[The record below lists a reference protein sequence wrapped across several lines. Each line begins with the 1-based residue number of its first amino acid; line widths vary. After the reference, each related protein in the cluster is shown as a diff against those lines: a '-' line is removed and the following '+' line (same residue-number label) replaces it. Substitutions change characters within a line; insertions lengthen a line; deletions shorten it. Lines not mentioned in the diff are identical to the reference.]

1 MARFFIDRPIFAW
14 VIAIVIMLAGAM
26 SITQL
31 PLEQYPDIAPPTVKI
46 AATYTGASAKT
57 VEDSVT
63 QVIEQQMTGIDK
75 LTYMSASSSS
85 AGSASINLTFEAGTD
100 PDVAQMQVQN
110 KLQQVESRLPASV
123 QSEGLTVTKGG
134 SDFLMIAALASDNPS
149 VTGTQIG
156 DYISSTLLDSI
167 SRIDGV
173 GEVKTLGSGYA
184 MRIWLDPALLQKYAL
199 MPSDVTTAL
208 EAQNTEVS
216 AGQLG
221 ALPAV
226 ASQQLN
232 ATISARSK
240 LQTAEEF
247 RNVVVK
253 STSTGAVVLL
263 GDVATVELG
272 SDSYDVNSA
281 LNGKPAAAMGVQLAT
296 GANALQVGEAVKAKL
311 AELEPYYPSEMQ
323 LKNVIAYDTTPFVSL
338 SIEEVVKSLGE
349 AIVLV
354 VLIMFLFL
362 QNFRATLIPAITV
375 PVVLLGTFGVLA
387 VFGYSINTLTMFAMV
402 LAIGLLVDDAIVV
415 VENVER
421 VMSEKGLSPL
431 EATRQSMD
439 EITSALIGIALV
451 LSAVFIPMAFFSGS
465 TGIIYRQFSVT
476 IVSAMVLS
484 VLVAMTLTPALCAT
498 LLKPV
503 DGKGHGP
510 QSGFFGW
517 FNRSFERSAAA
528 YEKLVGGIL
537 RRGGRSLVIYA
548 LVVAAMAVG
557 YAKLPTSFLP
567 DEDQGILMAQVQL
580 PVGATDDRTQA
591 VLKQFESYML
601 EQPEVEAMI
610 SISGLGMGGNSQNSA
625 RAFIRLKDWSERSG
639 AGQDSAS
646 IAQRATLA
654 LSSIGD
660 ANVFVMQPPAVR
672 GLGQSSGFDL
682 QLKDLAGLGHE
693 ALVAARE
700 QFIQLASQDPRLQ
713 GVRSNGLD
721 DTPQLKV
728 SIDDRKAGALS
739 LTTSDINA
747 TLSTALGGTYVND
760 FLNQGRVKKVYVQG
774 EASARMQAADLD
786 HWFVRNSNDEM
797 VPFSS
802 FASSSW
808 SYGSPLLERYNGS
821 SSLEVV
827 GDPAPGV
834 SSGVAMDA
842 VESIIKQLP
851 EGISYEW
858 TGQSYQLRLSGSQAP
873 LLYAISVLFVFLC
886 LAALYE
892 SWSVPFSVMLVVPLG
907 VVGAVL
913 ATRFSGLSNDVYF
926 QVGLLTTVGLAAKNA
941 ILIVEFAK
949 HLQEQGNSL
958 VDATLIAV
966 RQRLRPILMTSLAF
980 MFGVLPLAISSGAGS
995 AGRQAIGT
1003 GVLGG
1008 MFSATVLGIFF
1019 VPLFFVMIRR
1029 RFSRVP
1035 QAQASTTTDRTGE
1048 ACVAFIGR
1056 CWPFSRCWAAVSI
1069 WRLST
1074 SARKHR

>member
-1 MARFFIDRPIFAW
+1 MAQFFIDRPIFAW
-14 VIAIVIMLAGAM
+14 VIAIVIMLGGSL
-26 SITQL
+26 SISQL

-46 AATYTGASAKT
+46 SATYTGASAKT

-63 QVIEQQMTGIDK
+63 QVIEQQMKGLDN
-75 LTYMSASSSS
+75 LTYMSANSSS
-85 AGSASINLTFEAGTD
+85 AGSASISLTFTAGTD

-110 KLQQVESRLPASV
+110 KLQQAESRLPQSV

-134 SDFLMIAALASDNPS
+134 SDFLMIVALASDDPS

-156 DYISSTLLDSI
+156 DYISTTLLDSI

-173 GEVKTLGSGYA
+173 GDVQTLGSGYA
-184 MRIWLDPALLQKYAL
+184 MRIWLDPALLEKYAL
-199 MPSDVTTAL
+199 MPSDVSSAL

-221 ALPAV
+221 ALPAIKG
-226 ASQQLN
+226 QQLN

-240 LQTAEEF
+240 LQTVEEF

-253 STSTGAVVLL
+253 SSSDGAVVLL
-263 GDVATVELG
+263 GDIATLELG
-272 SDSYDVNSA
+272 SESYDISSA
-281 LNGKPAAAMGVQLAT
+281 LNGKPAAAMGVQLAA
-296 GANALQVGEAVKAKL
+296 GANALSVGKAVKAKL
-311 AELEPYYPSEMQ
+311 KEMEPFYPTEMQ

-338 SIEEVVKSLGE
+338 SIEEVVKALGE

-362 QNFRATLIPAITV
+362 QNLRATLIPAITV

-387 VFGYSINTLTMFAMV
+387 MFGYSINTLTMFAMV

-421 VMSEKGLSPL
+421 LMGEGLSPVA
-431 EATRQSMD
+431 ATRQSMR
-439 EITSALIGIALV
+439 EISSALVGITLV
-451 LSAVFIPMAFFSGS
+451 LSAVFIPMAFFGGS

-484 VLVAMTLTPALCAT
+484 VLVAMTLTPALCAS
-498 LLKPV
+498 LLKTR
-503 DGKGHGP
+503 DGRGHGA
-510 QSGFFGW
+510 QHGFFGW
-517 FNRSFERSAAA
+517 FNRTFERASAG
-528 YEKLVGGIL
+528 YERWVGVVL
-537 RRGGRSLVIYA
+537 RRWGRSLLLYGAV
-548 LVVAAMAVG
+548 LVVMAVG
-557 YAKLPTSFLP
+557 YMSLATSFLP
-567 DEDQGILMAQVQL
+567 DEDQGILMAQIQL
-580 PVGATDDRTQA
+580 PVGATDSRTQA
-591 VLKQFESYML
+591 VIKQFEDYIL
-601 EQPEVEAMI
+601 KQPEVEAMI
-610 SISGLGMGGNSQNSA
+610 SISGLGMGGNSQNTA
-625 RAFIRLKDWSERSG
+625 RAFIRLKDWDERGGPGQG
-639 AGQDSAS
+639 AAA
-646 IAQRATLA
+646 IAQRATMA

-660 ANVFVMQPPAVR
+660 ADAFVMQPPTVR

-682 QLKDLAGLGHE
+682 QLKDLAGLGHD

-700 QFIQLASQDPRLQ
+700 QFLELARKDPRLL

-721 DTPQLKV
+721 DAPQLKV

-739 LTTSDINA
+739 LSTSDINT

-774 EASARMQAADLD
+774 QASARMQAADLD
-786 HWFVRNSNDEM
+786 HWFVRNSSNEM

-802 FASSSW
+802 FASSTW
-808 SYGSPLLERYNGS
+808 SYGSPLLERYNGNA
-821 SSLEVV
+821 SLEIV

-834 SSGVAMDA
+834 SSGDAMDA
-842 VESIIKQLP
+842 VEAIVRQLP
-851 EGISYEW
+851 QGIGYEW

-873 LLYAISVLFVFLC
+873 LLYALSVLFVFLC

-892 SWSVPFSVMLVVPLG
+892 SWSVPFSVILVVPLG
-907 VVGAVL
+907 VIGAVL
-913 ATRFSGLSNDVYF
+913 ATRVAGLSNDVYF

-958 VDATLIAV
+958 IDATLIAV

-980 MFGVLPLAISSGAGS
+980 MFGVLPLALSSGAGS

-1008 MFSATVLGIFF
+1008 MFSSTVLGIFF
-1019 VPLFFVMIRR
+1019 VPLFFVLIRR
-1029 RFSRVP
+1029 RFGSER
-1035 QAQASTTTDRTGE
+1035 STRQSAPTGD
-1048 ACVAFIGR
+1048 A
-1056 CWPFSRCWAAVSI
+1056 
-1069 WRLST
+1069 
-1074 SARKHR
+1074 

>member
-1 MARFFIDRPIFAW
+1 MAQFFIDRPIFAW
-14 VIAIVIMLAGAM
+14 VIAIVIMLGGSL
-26 SITQL
+26 SISQL

-46 AATYTGASAKT
+46 SATYTGASAKT

-63 QVIEQQMTGIDK
+63 QVIEQQMKGLDN
-75 LTYMSASSSS
+75 LTYMSANSSS
-85 AGSASINLTFEAGTD
+85 AGSASISLTFTAGTD

-110 KLQQVESRLPASV
+110 KLQQAESRLPQSV

-134 SDFLMIAALASDNPS
+134 SDFLMIVALASDDPS

-156 DYISSTLLDSI
+156 DYISTTLLDSI

-173 GEVKTLGSGYA
+173 GDVQTLGSGYA
-184 MRIWLDPALLQKYAL
+184 MRIWLDPALLEKYAL
-199 MPSDVTTAL
+199 MPSDVSSAL

-221 ALPAV
+221 ALPAIKG
-226 ASQQLN
+226 QQLN

-240 LQTAEEF
+240 LQTVEEF

-253 STSTGAVVLL
+253 SSSDGAVVLL
-263 GDVATVELG
+263 GDIATLELG
-272 SDSYDVNSA
+272 SESYDISSA
-281 LNGKPAAAMGVQLAT
+281 LNGKPAAAMGVQLAA
-296 GANALQVGEAVKAKL
+296 GANALSVGKAVKAKL
-311 AELEPYYPSEMQ
+311 KEMEPFYPTEMQ

-338 SIEEVVKSLGE
+338 SIEEVVKALGE

-362 QNFRATLIPAITV
+362 QNLRATLIPAITV

-387 VFGYSINTLTMFAMV
+387 MFGYSINTLTMFAMV

-421 VMSEKGLSPL
+421 LMGEGLSPVA
-431 EATRQSMD
+431 ATRQSMR
-439 EITSALIGIALV
+439 EISSALVGITLV
-451 LSAVFIPMAFFSGS
+451 LSAVFIPMAFFGGS

-484 VLVAMTLTPALCAT
+484 VLVAMTLTPALCAS
-498 LLKPV
+498 LLKTR
-503 DGKGHGP
+503 DGRGHGA
-510 QSGFFGW
+510 QHGFFGW
-517 FNRSFERSAAA
+517 FNRTFERASAG
-528 YEKLVGGIL
+528 YERWVGVVL
-537 RRGGRSLVIYA
+537 RRWGRSLLLYGAV
-548 LVVAAMAVG
+548 LVVMAVG
-557 YAKLPTSFLP
+557 YMSLPTSFLP
-567 DEDQGILMAQVQL
+567 DEDQGILMAQIQL
-580 PVGATDDRTQA
+580 PVGATDSRTQA
-591 VLKQFESYML
+591 VIKQFEDYIL
-601 EQPEVEAMI
+601 KQPEVEAMI
-610 SISGLGMGGNSQNSA
+610 SISGLGMGGNSQNTA
-625 RAFIRLKDWSERSG
+625 RAFIRLKDWDERGGPGQG
-639 AGQDSAS
+639 AAA
-646 IAQRATLA
+646 IAQRATMA

-660 ANVFVMQPPAVR
+660 ADAFVMQPPTVR

-682 QLKDLAGLGHE
+682 QLKDLAGLGHD

-700 QFIQLASQDPRLQ
+700 QFLELARKDPRLL

-721 DTPQLKV
+721 DAPQLKV

-739 LTTSDINA
+739 LSTSDINT

-774 EASARMQAADLD
+774 QASSRMQAADLD
-786 HWFVRNSNDEM
+786 HWFVRNSSNEM

-802 FASSSW
+802 FASSTW
-808 SYGSPLLERYNGS
+808 SYGSPLLERYNGNA
-821 SSLEVV
+821 SLEIV

-834 SSGVAMDA
+834 SSGDAMDA
-842 VESIIKQLP
+842 VEAIVRQLP
-851 EGISYEW
+851 QGIGYEW

-873 LLYAISVLFVFLC
+873 LLYALSVLFVFLC

-892 SWSVPFSVMLVVPLG
+892 SWSVPFSVILVVPLG
-907 VVGAVL
+907 VIGAVL
-913 ATRFSGLSNDVYF
+913 ATRVAGLSNDVYF

-958 VDATLIAV
+958 IDATLIAV

-980 MFGVLPLAISSGAGS
+980 MFGVLPLALSSGAGS

-1019 VPLFFVMIRR
+1019 VPLFFVLIRR
-1029 RFSRVP
+1029 RFGSER
-1035 QAQASTTTDRTGE
+1035 STRQSAPTGD
-1048 ACVAFIGR
+1048 A
-1056 CWPFSRCWAAVSI
+1056 
-1069 WRLST
+1069 
-1074 SARKHR
+1074 

>member
-14 VIAIVIMLAGAM
+14 VIAIVIMLAGAL

-110 KLQQVESRLPASV
+110 KLQQVESRLPSSV

-173 GEVKTLGSGYA
+173 GEVKAMGSGYA
-184 MRIWLDPALLQKYAL
+184 MRIWLDPALLQKYSL

-232 ATISARSK
+232 ATITARSK

-253 STSTGAVVLL
+253 SNSAGAVVLL
-263 GDVATVELG
+263 GEVATVELG

-281 LNGKPAAAMGVQLAT
+281 LNGKPSAAMGVQLAT
-296 GANALQVGEAVKAKL
+296 GANALEVGEAVKAKL

-387 VFGYSINTLTMFAMV
+387 MFGYSINTLTMFAMV

-517 FNRSFERSAAA
+517 FNRTFERGAQA
-528 YEKLVGGIL
+528 YQRVVGKIL
-537 RRGGRSLVIYA
+537 QRSGRSLMVYV

-557 YAKLPTSFLP
+557 YTKLPTSFLP
-567 DEDQGILMAQVQL
+567 DEDQGILMAQMQL

-591 VLKQFESYML
+591 VLKQFESYIL
-601 EQPEVEAMI
+601 QQPEVEAMI
-610 SISGLGMGGNSQNSA
+610 SISGMGMGGNSQNSA
-625 RAFIRLKDWSERSG
+625 RAFIRLKDWSERTG

-646 IAQRATLA
+646 IAQRATQA

-660 ANVFVMQPPAVR
+660 ADVFVMQPPAVR

-682 QLKDLAGLGHE
+682 QLKDVAGLGHE

-700 QFIQLASQDPRLQ
+700 QLIELARQDPRLQ

-728 SIDDRKAGALS
+728 TIDDRKAGALS
-739 LTTSDINA
+739 LTTSDINT
-747 TLSTALGGTYVND
+747 TLSTALGGSYVND

-774 EASARMQAADLD
+774 QASSRMQADDLD

-808 SYGSPLLERYNGS
+808 TSGSPLLERYNGS

-958 VDATLIAV
+958 IDATLIAV

-980 MFGVLPLAISSGAGS
+980 MFGVLPLAMSSGAGS

-1019 VPLFFVMIRR
+1019 VPLFFVLIRR
-1029 RFSRVP
+1029 RFSRV
-1035 QAQASTTTDRTGE
+1035 STPTTDRTGE
-1048 ACVAFIGR
+1048 A
-1056 CWPFSRCWAAVSI
+1056 
-1069 WRLST
+1069 
-1074 SARKHR
+1074 

>member
-1 MARFFIDRPIFAW
+1 MSVAHFFIDRPIFAW
-14 VIAIVIMLAGAM
+14 VIAIVIMLGGSL
-26 SITQL
+26 SISQL

-46 AATYTGASAKT
+46 SATYTGASAKT

-63 QVIEQQMTGIDK
+63 QVIEQQMKGLDN
-75 LTYMSASSSS
+75 LTYMSATSSS
-85 AGSASINLTFEAGTD
+85 AGSASISLTFTAGTD

-110 KLQQVESRLPASV
+110 KLQQAESRLPQSV

-134 SDFLMIAALASDNPS
+134 SDFLMIVALASDDPS

-156 DYISSTLLDSI
+156 DYISTTLLDSI

-173 GEVKTLGSGYA
+173 GDVQTLGSGYA
-184 MRIWLDPALLQKYAL
+184 MRIWLDPALLEKYAL
-199 MPSDVTTAL
+199 MPSDISSAL

-221 ALPAV
+221 ALPAIKG
-226 ASQQLN
+226 QQLN

-240 LQTAEEF
+240 LQTVDEF
-247 RNVVVK
+247 RKVVVK
-253 STSTGAVVLL
+253 SNSDGAVVLL
-263 GDVATVELG
+263 GDVATLELG
-272 SDSYDVNSA
+272 SESYDISTA
-281 LNGKPAAAMGVQLAT
+281 LNGKPAAAMGVQLAA
-296 GANALQVGEAVKAKL
+296 GANALNVGKAVKAKL
-311 AELEPYYPSEMQ
+311 KEMEPFYPTEMQ

-338 SIEEVVKSLGE
+338 SIEEVVKALGE

-362 QNFRATLIPAITV
+362 QSLRATLIPAITV

-387 VFGYSINTLTMFAMV
+387 LFGYSINTLTMFAMV

-421 VMSEKGLSPL
+421 LMGEGLSPVA
-431 EATRQSMD
+431 ATRQSMR
-439 EITSALIGIALV
+439 EISGALVGITLV
-451 LSAVFIPMAFFSGS
+451 LSAVFIPMAFFGGS

-498 LLKPV
+498 LLKARN
-503 DGKGHGP
+503 GKGHGA
-510 QSGFFGW
+510 QHGFFGW
-517 FNRSFERSAAA
+517 FNRTFERASAG
-528 YEKLVGGIL
+528 YERWVGVVL
-537 RRGGRSLVIYA
+537 RRWARSLLLYGLV
-548 LVVAAMAVG
+548 LVVMAVG
-557 YAKLPTSFLP
+557 YVSLATSFLP
-567 DEDQGILMAQVQL
+567 DEDQGILLAQIQL
-580 PVGATDDRTQA
+580 PVGATDSRTQA
-591 VLKQFESYML
+591 VIKQFEDYIL
-601 EQPEVEAMI
+601 QQPEVEAMI
-610 SISGLGMGGNSQNSA
+610 SISGLGMGGNSQNTA
-625 RAFIRLKDWSERSG
+625 RAFIRLKDWSERGGSG
-639 AGQDSAS
+639 QGAAA

-660 ANVFVMQPPAVR
+660 ADAFVMQPPTVR

-682 QLKDLAGLGHE
+682 QLKDLGGLGHD

-700 QFIQLASQDPRLQ
+700 QFLELARKDARLL

-721 DTPQLKV
+721 DAPQLKV

-739 LTTSDINA
+739 LSTSDINS
-747 TLSTALGGTYVND
+747 TLATALGGTYVND

-774 EASARMQAADLD
+774 QASSRMQAADLD
-786 HWFVRNSNDEM
+786 HWFVRNSNNEM

-802 FASSSW
+802 FASSTW
-808 SYGSPLLERYNGS
+808 GYGSPLLERYNGNA
-821 SSLEVV
+821 SLEIV

-834 SSGVAMDA
+834 SSGDAMAA
-842 VESIIKQLP
+842 VEAIVRQLP
-851 EGISYEW
+851 QGIGYEW

-873 LLYAISVLFVFLC
+873 LLYGISVLFVFLC

-892 SWSVPFSVMLVVPLG
+892 SWSVPFSVILVVPLG
-907 VVGAVL
+907 VIGAVL
-913 ATRFSGLSNDVYF
+913 ATRVAGLSNDVYF

-949 HLQEQGNSL
+949 HLQEQGSS
-958 VDATLIAV
+958 VIDATLVAV

-980 MFGVLPLAISSGAGS
+980 MFGVLPLALSTGAGS

-1019 VPLFFVMIRR
+1019 VPLFFVLIRG
-1029 RFSRVP
+1029 RFGRVRSANQSAP
-1035 QAQASTTTDRTGE
+1035 TGD
-1048 ACVAFIGR
+1048 A
-1056 CWPFSRCWAAVSI
+1056 
-1069 WRLST
+1069 
-1074 SARKHR
+1074 

>member
-14 VIAIVIMLAGAM
+14 VIAIVIMLAGAL

-110 KLQQVESRLPASV
+110 KLQQVESRLPSSV

-173 GEVKTLGSGYA
+173 GEVKAMGSGYA
-184 MRIWLDPALLQKYAL
+184 MRIWLDPALLQKYSL

-232 ATISARSK
+232 ATITARSK

-253 STSTGAVVLL
+253 SNSAGAVVLL
-263 GDVATVELG
+263 GEVATVELG

-281 LNGKPAAAMGVQLAT
+281 LNGKPSAAMGVQLAT
-296 GANALQVGEAVKAKL
+296 GANALEVGEAVKAKL

-387 VFGYSINTLTMFAMV
+387 MFGYSINTLTMFAMV

-503 DGKGHGP
+503 DPNGHGP
-510 QSGFFGW
+510 QTGFFGW
-517 FNRSFERSAAA
+517 FNRTFERGAQA
-528 YEKLVGGIL
+528 YQRVVGKIL
-537 RRGGRSLVIYA
+537 QRSGRSLMVYV

-557 YAKLPTSFLP
+557 YTKLPTSFLP
-567 DEDQGILMAQVQL
+567 DEDQGILMAQMQL

-591 VLKQFESYML
+591 VLKQFESYIL
-601 EQPEVEAMI
+601 QQPEVEAMI
-610 SISGLGMGGNSQNSA
+610 SISGMGMGGNSQNSA
-625 RAFIRLKDWSERSG
+625 RAFIRLKDWSERTG

-646 IAQRATLA
+646 IAQRATQA

-660 ANVFVMQPPAVR
+660 ADVFVMQPPAVR

-682 QLKDLAGLGHE
+682 QLKDVAGLGHE

-700 QFIQLASQDPRLQ
+700 QLIELARQDPRLQ

-728 SIDDRKAGALS
+728 TIDDRKAGALS
-739 LTTSDINA
+739 LTTSDINT
-747 TLSTALGGTYVND
+747 TLSTALGGSYVND

-774 EASARMQAADLD
+774 QASSRMQADDLD

-808 SYGSPLLERYNGS
+808 TSGSPLLERYNGS

-958 VDATLIAV
+958 IDATLIAV

-980 MFGVLPLAISSGAGS
+980 MFGVLPLAMSSGAGS

-1008 MFSATVLGIFF
+1008 MFSATVLGVFF
-1019 VPLFFVMIRR
+1019 VPLFFVLIRR
-1029 RFSRVP
+1029 RFSRV
-1035 QAQASTTTDRTGE
+1035 STTTSDRTGE
-1048 ACVAFIGR
+1048 A
-1056 CWPFSRCWAAVSI
+1056 
-1069 WRLST
+1069 
-1074 SARKHR
+1074 

>member
-14 VIAIVIMLAGAM
+14 VIAIVIMLGGAL
-26 SITQL
+26 SISQL
-31 PLEQYPDIAPPTVKI
+31 PLEQYPDIAPPTVRI
-46 AATYTGASAKT
+46 SATYTGASAKT

-63 QVIEQQMTGIDK
+63 QVIEQQMKGLDN

-85 AGSASINLTFEAGTD
+85 AGSASISLTFAAGTD

-110 KLQQVESRLPASV
+110 KLQQAESRLPQSV
-123 QSEGLTVTKGG
+123 QSQGLTVTKGG
-134 SDFLMIAALASDNPS
+134 SDFLMIAALASDNDS
-149 VTGTQIG
+149 VTATQIG

-173 GEVKTLGSGYA
+173 GDVQTLGSGYA
-184 MRIWLDPALLQKYAL
+184 MRIWLDPAKLEKYAL
-199 MPSDVTTAL
+199 MPSDISSAL

-226 ASQQLN
+226 AGQQLN

-240 LQTAEEF
+240 LQSAEEF

-253 STSTGAVVLL
+253 SSSDGAVVVL
-263 GDVATVELG
+263 GDVARVELG
-272 SDSYDVNSA
+272 SESYDVTSA
-281 LNGKPAAAMGVQLAT
+281 LNGKPAAAMGVQLAA
-296 GANALQVGEAVKAKL
+296 GANALSVGEAVKAKL
-311 AELEPYYPSEMQ
+311 KELEPFYPSEMQ

-354 VLIMFLFL
+354 VLIMYLFL
-362 QNFRATLIPAITV
+362 QNLRATLIPAITV

-387 VFGYSINTLTMFAMV
+387 LCGYSINTLTLFAMV

-421 VMSEKGLSPL
+421 VMSEQGLSPL
-431 EATRQSMD
+431 EATRQSMA

-451 LSAVFIPMAFFSGS
+451 LSAVFIPMAFFAGS

-498 LLKPV
+498 LLKTS
-503 DGKGHGP
+503 DAQGHGTR
-510 QSGFFGW
+510 SGFFGW
-517 FNRSFERSAAA
+517 FNRSFERSAGR
-528 YEKLVGGIL
+528 YQGLVDRIL
-537 RRGGRSLVIYA
+537 QRGGRSLLLYGVIL
-548 LVVAAMAVG
+548 LVMGMG
-557 YAKLPTSFLP
+557 YLNLPTSFLP
-567 DEDQGILMAQVQL
+567 DEDQGMLMAQIQL
-580 PVGATDDRTQA
+580 PVGATDSRTQA
-591 VLKQFESYML
+591 VTRQFEQYLL
-601 EQPEVEAMI
+601 EQPEVEALI
-610 SISGLGMGGNSQNSA
+610 SITGLGMGGNSQNTG
-625 RAFIRLKDWSERSG
+625 RAFIKLKDWSLRTG
-639 AGQDSAS
+639 QGQDAAS
-646 IAQRATLA
+646 IAQRATQALA
-654 LSSIGD
+654 SIGD

-682 QLKDLAGLGHE
+682 QLKDLGGLGHG

-700 QFIQLASQDPRLQ
+700 RFIELAKQDPRLI

-739 LTTSDINA
+739 LSTSDINA
-747 TLSTALGGTYVND
+747 TLSTALGGSYVND

-774 EASARMQAADLD
+774 EAEARMQAADLD

-802 FASSSW
+802 FASSAW
-808 SYGSPLLERYNGS
+808 TQGSPLLERYNGNA
-821 SSLEVV
+821 SLEVV

-842 VESIIKQLP
+842 VEAIIRQLP
-851 EGISYEW
+851 EGIGYEW

-873 LLYAISVLFVFLC
+873 LLYGISVLFVFLC

-907 VVGAVL
+907 VIGAVL

-958 VDATLIAV
+958 REATLIAV

-980 MFGVLPLAISSGAGS
+980 MFGVLPLALSSGAGS

-1008 MFSATVLGIFF
+1008 MFSATLLGIFF
-1019 VPLFFVMIRR
+1019 VPLFFVLIRR
-1029 RFSRVP
+1029 RFSRVSGP
-1035 QAQASTTTDRTGE
+1035 QSNATEGDA
-1048 ACVAFIGR
+1048 
-1056 CWPFSRCWAAVSI
+1056 
-1069 WRLST
+1069 
-1074 SARKHR
+1074 

>member
-1 MARFFIDRPIFAW
+1 MAHFFIDRPIFAW
-14 VIAIVIMLAGAM
+14 VIAIVIMLGGSL
-26 SITQL
+26 SISQL

-46 AATYTGASAKT
+46 SATYTGASAKT

-63 QVIEQQMTGIDK
+63 QVIEQQMKGLDN
-75 LTYMSASSSS
+75 LTYMSATSSS
-85 AGSASINLTFEAGTD
+85 AGSASISLTFTAGTD

-110 KLQQVESRLPASV
+110 KLQQAESRLPQSV

-134 SDFLMIAALASDNPS
+134 SDFLMIVALASDDPS

-156 DYISSTLLDSI
+156 DYISTTLLDSI

-173 GEVKTLGSGYA
+173 GDVQTLGSGYA
-184 MRIWLDPALLQKYAL
+184 MRIWLDPALLEKYAL
-199 MPSDVTTAL
+199 MPSDISSAL

-221 ALPAV
+221 ALPAIKG
-226 ASQQLN
+226 QQLN

-240 LQTAEEF
+240 LQTVDEF
-247 RNVVVK
+247 RKVVVK
-253 STSTGAVVLL
+253 SNSDGAVVLL
-263 GDVATVELG
+263 GDVATLELG
-272 SDSYDVNSA
+272 SESYDISTA
-281 LNGKPAAAMGVQLAT
+281 LNGKPAAAMGVQLAA
-296 GANALQVGEAVKAKL
+296 GANALNVGKAVKAKL
-311 AELEPYYPSEMQ
+311 KEMEPFYPTEMQ

-338 SIEEVVKSLGE
+338 SIEEVVKALGE

-362 QNFRATLIPAITV
+362 QSLRATLIPAITV

-387 VFGYSINTLTMFAMV
+387 LFGYSINTLTMFAMV

-421 VMSEKGLSPL
+421 LMGEGLSPVA
-431 EATRQSMD
+431 ATRQSMR
-439 EITSALIGIALV
+439 EISGALVGITLV
-451 LSAVFIPMAFFSGS
+451 LSAVFIPMAFFGGS

-498 LLKPV
+498 LLKARI
-503 DGKGHGP
+503 GKGHGA
-510 QSGFFGW
+510 QHGFFGW
-517 FNRSFERSAAA
+517 FNRTFERASAG
-528 YEKLVGGIL
+528 YERWVGMVL
-537 RRGGRSLVIYA
+537 RRWGRSLLLYGLV
-548 LVVAAMAVG
+548 LVVMAVG
-557 YAKLPTSFLP
+557 YVSLATSFLP
-567 DEDQGILMAQVQL
+567 DEDQGILLAQIQL
-580 PVGATDDRTQA
+580 PVGATDSRTQA
-591 VLKQFESYML
+591 VIKQFEDYIL
-601 EQPEVEAMI
+601 QQPEVEAMI
-610 SISGLGMGGNSQNSA
+610 SISGLGMGGNSQNTA
-625 RAFIRLKDWSERSG
+625 RAFIRLKDWSERGGSG
-639 AGQDSAS
+639 QGAAA

-660 ANVFVMQPPAVR
+660 ADAFVMQPPTVR

-682 QLKDLAGLGHE
+682 QLKDLGGLGHD

-700 QFIQLASQDPRLQ
+700 QFLELARKDARLL

-721 DTPQLKV
+721 DAPQLKV

-739 LTTSDINA
+739 LSTSDINS
-747 TLSTALGGTYVND
+747 TLATALGGTYVND

-774 EASARMQAADLD
+774 QASSRMQAADLD
-786 HWFVRNSNDEM
+786 HWFVRNSNNEM

-802 FASSSW
+802 FASSTW
-808 SYGSPLLERYNGS
+808 GYGSPLLERYNGNA
-821 SSLEVV
+821 SLEIV

-834 SSGVAMDA
+834 SSGDAMAA
-842 VESIIKQLP
+842 VEAIVRQLP
-851 EGISYEW
+851 QGIGYEW

-873 LLYAISVLFVFLC
+873 LLYGISVLFVFLC

-892 SWSVPFSVMLVVPLG
+892 SWSVPFSVILVVPLG
-907 VVGAVL
+907 VIGAVL
-913 ATRFSGLSNDVYF
+913 ATRVAGLSNDVYF

-949 HLQEQGNSL
+949 HLQEQGSS
-958 VDATLIAV
+958 VIDATLVAV

-980 MFGVLPLAISSGAGS
+980 MFGVLPLALSTGAGS

-1019 VPLFFVMIRR
+1019 VPLFFVLIRG
-1029 RFSRVP
+1029 RFGRVRSANQSAP
-1035 QAQASTTTDRTGE
+1035 TGD
-1048 ACVAFIGR
+1048 A
-1056 CWPFSRCWAAVSI
+1056 
-1069 WRLST
+1069 
-1074 SARKHR
+1074 

>member
-14 VIAIVIMLAGAM
+14 VIAIVIMLAGAL

-110 KLQQVESRLPASV
+110 KLQQVESRLPSSV

-173 GEVKTLGSGYA
+173 GEVKAMGSGYA
-184 MRIWLDPALLQKYAL
+184 MRIWLDPALLEKYSL
-199 MPSDVTTAL
+199 MPSDVSTAL

-221 ALPAV
+221 ALPAT
-226 ASQQLN
+226 AGQQLN
-232 ATISARSK
+232 ATITARSK

-253 STSTGAVVLL
+253 SNSAGAVVLL
-263 GDVATVELG
+263 GEVATVELG

-281 LNGKPAAAMGVQLAT
+281 LNGKPSAAMGVQLAT
-296 GANALQVGEAVKAKL
+296 GANALKVGEAVKAKL

-387 VFGYSINTLTMFAMV
+387 MFGYSINTLTMFAMV

-503 DGKGHGP
+503 DPNGHGS
-510 QSGFFGW
+510 QTGFFGW
-517 FNRSFERSAAA
+517 FNRTFERGAQA
-528 YEKLVGGIL
+528 YQAVVGKIL
-537 RRGGRSLVIYA
+537 QRSGRSLMVYV

-557 YAKLPTSFLP
+557 YIKLPTSFLP
-567 DEDQGILMAQVQL
+567 DEDQGILMAQMQL

-591 VLKQFESYML
+591 VLKQFESYIL
-601 EQPEVEAMI
+601 QQPEVEAMI
-610 SISGLGMGGNSQNSA
+610 SISGMGMGGNSQNSA
-625 RAFIRLKDWSERSG
+625 RAFIRLKDWSERTG

-646 IAQRATLA
+646 IAQRATQA

-660 ANVFVMQPPAVR
+660 ADVFVMQPPAVR

-682 QLKDLAGLGHE
+682 QLKDVAGLGHE

-700 QFIQLASQDPRLQ
+700 QMIELAKQDPRLQ

-728 SIDDRKAGALS
+728 TIDDRKAGALS
-739 LTTSDINA
+739 LTTSDINT
-747 TLSTALGGTYVND
+747 TLSTALGGSYVND

-774 EASARMQAADLD
+774 QASSRMQADDLD

-808 SYGSPLLERYNGS
+808 TSGSPLLERYNGS

-958 VDATLIAV
+958 IDATLIAV

-980 MFGVLPLAISSGAGS
+980 MFGVLPLAMSSGAGS

-1019 VPLFFVMIRR
+1019 VPLFFVLIRR
-1029 RFSRVP
+1029 RFSRV
-1035 QAQASTTTDRTGE
+1035 STTTTDRTGE
-1048 ACVAFIGR
+1048 A
-1056 CWPFSRCWAAVSI
+1056 
-1069 WRLST
+1069 
-1074 SARKHR
+1074 

>member
-14 VIAIVIMLAGAM
+14 VIAIVIMLAGAL

-110 KLQQVESRLPASV
+110 KLQQVESRLPSSV

-173 GEVKTLGSGYA
+173 GEVKAMGSGYA
-184 MRIWLDPALLQKYAL
+184 MRIWLDPALLEKYSL
-199 MPSDVTTAL
+199 MPSDVSTAL

-221 ALPAV
+221 ALPAT
-226 ASQQLN
+226 AGQQLN
-232 ATISARSK
+232 ATITARSK

-253 STSTGAVVLL
+253 SNSAGAVVLL
-263 GDVATVELG
+263 GEVATVELG

-281 LNGKPAAAMGVQLAT
+281 LNGKPSAAMGVQLAT
-296 GANALQVGEAVKAKL
+296 GANALKVGEAVKAKL

-387 VFGYSINTLTMFAMV
+387 MFGYSINTLTMFAMV

-503 DGKGHGP
+503 DPNGHGP
-510 QSGFFGW
+510 QTGFFGW
-517 FNRSFERSAAA
+517 FNRTFERGAQA
-528 YEKLVGGIL
+528 YQAVVGKIL
-537 RRGGRSLVIYA
+537 QRSGRSLMVYV

-557 YAKLPTSFLP
+557 YIKLPTSFLP
-567 DEDQGILMAQVQL
+567 DEDQGILMAQMQL

-591 VLKQFESYML
+591 VLKQFESYIL
-601 EQPEVEAMI
+601 QQPEVEAMI
-610 SISGLGMGGNSQNSA
+610 SISGMGMGGNSQNSA
-625 RAFIRLKDWSERSG
+625 RAFIRLKDWSERTG

-646 IAQRATLA
+646 IAQRATQA

-660 ANVFVMQPPAVR
+660 ADVFVMQPPAVR

-682 QLKDLAGLGHE
+682 QLKDVAGLGHE

-700 QFIQLASQDPRLQ
+700 QMIELAKQDPRLQ

-728 SIDDRKAGALS
+728 TIDDRKAGALS
-739 LTTSDINA
+739 LTTSDINT
-747 TLSTALGGTYVND
+747 TLSTALGGSYVND

-774 EASARMQAADLD
+774 QASSRMQADDLD

-808 SYGSPLLERYNGS
+808 TSGSPLLERYNGS

-958 VDATLIAV
+958 IDATLIAV

-980 MFGVLPLAISSGAGS
+980 MFGVLPLAMSSGAGS

-1019 VPLFFVMIRR
+1019 VPLFFVLIRR
-1029 RFSRVP
+1029 RFSRV
-1035 QAQASTTTDRTGE
+1035 STTTTDRTGE
-1048 ACVAFIGR
+1048 A
-1056 CWPFSRCWAAVSI
+1056 
-1069 WRLST
+1069 
-1074 SARKHR
+1074 

>member
-1 MARFFIDRPIFAW
+1 MAQFFIDRPIFAW
-14 VIAIVIMLAGAM
+14 VIAIVIMLGGSL
-26 SITQL
+26 SIIQL

-46 AATYTGASAKT
+46 SATYTGASAKT

-63 QVIEQQMTGIDK
+63 QVIEQQMKGLDN
-75 LTYMSASSSS
+75 LAYMSANSSS
-85 AGSASINLTFEAGTD
+85 AGSASISLTFTAGTD

-110 KLQQVESRLPASV
+110 KLQQAESRLPQSV

-134 SDFLMIAALASDNPS
+134 SDFLMIVALASDDPS

-156 DYISSTLLDSI
+156 DYISTTLLDSI

-173 GEVKTLGSGYA
+173 GDVQTLGSGYA
-184 MRIWLDPALLQKYAL
+184 MRIWLDPALLEKYAL
-199 MPSDVTTAL
+199 MPSDVSSAL

-221 ALPAV
+221 ALPAIKG
-226 ASQQLN
+226 QQLN

-240 LQTAEEF
+240 LQTVEEF

-253 STSTGAVVLL
+253 SSSDGAVVLL
-263 GDVATVELG
+263 GDIATLELG
-272 SDSYDVNSA
+272 SESYDISSA
-281 LNGKPAAAMGVQLAT
+281 LNGKPAAAMGMQLAA
-296 GANALQVGEAVKAKL
+296 GANALSVGTAVKAKL
-311 AELEPYYPSEMQ
+311 KEMEPFYPTEMQ

-338 SIEEVVKSLGE
+338 SIEEVVKALGE

-362 QNFRATLIPAITV
+362 QNLRATLIPAITV

-387 VFGYSINTLTMFAMV
+387 MFGYSINTLTMFAMV

-421 VMSEKGLSPL
+421 LMGEGLSPVA
-431 EATRQSMD
+431 ATRQSMR
-439 EITSALIGIALV
+439 EISSALVGITLV
-451 LSAVFIPMAFFSGS
+451 LSAVFIPMAFFGGS

-484 VLVAMTLTPALCAT
+484 VLVAMTLTPALCAS
-498 LLKPV
+498 LLKTR
-503 DGKGHGP
+503 DGRGHGA
-510 QSGFFGW
+510 QHGFFGW
-517 FNRSFERSAAA
+517 FNRTFERASAG
-528 YEKLVGGIL
+528 YERWVGVVL
-537 RRGGRSLVIYA
+537 RRWGRSLLLYGAV
-548 LVVAAMAVG
+548 LVVMAVG
-557 YAKLPTSFLP
+557 YMSLPTSFLP
-567 DEDQGILMAQVQL
+567 DEDQGILMAQIQL
-580 PVGATDDRTQA
+580 PVGATDSRTQA
-591 VLKQFESYML
+591 VIKQFEDYIL
-601 EQPEVEAMI
+601 KQPEVEAMI
-610 SISGLGMGGNSQNSA
+610 SISGLGMGGNSQNTA
-625 RAFIRLKDWSERSG
+625 RAFIRLKDWDERGGPGQG
-639 AGQDSAS
+639 AAA
-646 IAQRATLA
+646 IAQRATMA

-660 ANVFVMQPPAVR
+660 ADAFVMQPPTVR

-682 QLKDLAGLGHE
+682 QLKDLAGLGHD

-700 QFIQLASQDPRLQ
+700 QFLELARKDPRLL

-721 DTPQLKV
+721 DAPQLKV

-739 LTTSDINA
+739 LSTSDINT

-774 EASARMQAADLD
+774 QASARMQAADLD
-786 HWFVRNSNDEM
+786 HWFVRNSSNEM

-802 FASSSW
+802 FASSTW
-808 SYGSPLLERYNGS
+808 SYGSPLLERYNGNA
-821 SSLEVV
+821 SLEIV

-834 SSGVAMDA
+834 SSGDAMDA
-842 VESIIKQLP
+842 VEAIVRQLP
-851 EGISYEW
+851 QGIGYEW

-873 LLYAISVLFVFLC
+873 LLYALSVLFVFLC

-892 SWSVPFSVMLVVPLG
+892 SWSVPFSVILVVPLG
-907 VVGAVL
+907 VIGAVL
-913 ATRFSGLSNDVYF
+913 ATRVAGLSNDVYF

-958 VDATLIAV
+958 IDATLIAV

-980 MFGVLPLAISSGAGS
+980 MFGVLPLALSSGAGS

-1019 VPLFFVMIRR
+1019 VPLFFVLIRR
-1029 RFSRVP
+1029 RFGSER
-1035 QAQASTTTDRTGE
+1035 STRQSAPTGD
-1048 ACVAFIGR
+1048 A
-1056 CWPFSRCWAAVSI
+1056 
-1069 WRLST
+1069 
-1074 SARKHR
+1074 